1 MTKQCTHCGKENDAS
16 NQLCSNCGN
25 PKFART
31 KKKFFA
37 DLPSWAYL
45 ILFIATIVSV
55 IGGFILFTVAISSIE
70 GFASILFLM
79 AGYFVFIRYYTPM
92 DEHPV
97 YKAMAI
103 GFFAIMGM
111 ALDQS
116 GNYIYNLPFQ
126 SIFCDSNERLH
137 RDIRVTHR
145 KPGSTEFTQ
154 DFQCYNDGAEKPE
167 RGRQISLFRILGI
180 RFLEYVGIGYLLIW
194 IGKIRKK
201 IYNKRHK

>member
-16 NQLCSNCGN
+16 IQNCINCGN
-25 PKFART
+25 PTFTPSKRKSRF
-31 KKKFFA
+31 

-45 ILFIATIVSV
+45 ILFIGAIVGV
-55 IGGFILFTVAISSIE
+55 IGSFILFTVAISSIE
-70 GFASILFLM
+70 GFASILFLI

-92 DEHPV
+92 DMHPA

-103 GFFAIMGM
+103 GFFALMGM
-111 ALDQS
+111 ALDQP

-126 SIFCDSNERLH
+126 FIFCDSNESLH
-137 RDIRVTHR
+137 REVRVTHH

-154 DFQCYNDGAEKPE
+154 NFQCFKDGEE
-167 RGRQISLFRILGI
+167 NGRRINILGIIGI

-194 IGKIRKK
+194 IGKMKK
-201 IYNKRHK
+201 RFLI